1 MVGQYRKGQKLPRKI
16 QVPAE
21 QIPGV
26 PGFPRQ
32 DDGKERP
39 GTIRQILPQ
48 PRHLI
53 FPAPIVL
60 DMKPARPAHTAVRKA
75 VVPPF
80 FPARPSRADTFTE
93 SVIREMTR
101 LSLRHNAINL
111 AQGFPDFPCPAE
123 LKTAACTAV
132 NEDYNQYAITWGA
145 KDLRTELAKR
155 VKHYNGMDYDPE
167 TEITVTC
174 GSTEAMMVSMLAVIQ
189 PGDEVIVPEP
199 FYENYG
205 PDTRISGAVPRYI
218 HLENDF
224 SINEEAWKAAFT
236 RKSRAIII
244 NTPNN
249 PTGKVFSKKE
259 LRFIADLCIDHN
271 MVAITDEIYEHIL
284 YDGKKHVSIGALD
297 GMRDRTITIG
307 SFSKTYSV
315 TGWRVGYTLA
325 GQEITARI
333 RKIHDFLTVGAPAPL
348 QQACVAALRL
358 PESYYRELAQDYDRK
373 RKILYNG
380 LRTAGFSCELP
391 EGAYYIF
398 TDIAESG
405 MSDVDF
411 ARHLVETA
419 GVAAV
424 PGSSFYHEGG
434 ETKLRFTFSKKDETL
449 HEACRRLKK
458 TGLR

>member
-1 MVGQYRKGQKLPRKI
+1 
-16 QVPAE
+16 
-21 QIPGV
+21 
-26 PGFPRQ
+26 
-32 DDGKERP
+32 
-39 GTIRQILPQ
+39 
-48 PRHLI
+48 
-53 FPAPIVL
+53 
-60 DMKPARPAHTAVRKA
+60 MKPARPGARTRVRKPA
-75 VVPPF
+75 GKPF

-101 LSLRHNAINL
+101 LSLKHNAINL
-111 AQGFPDFPCPAE
+111 AQGFPDFPCPSE
-123 LKTAACTAV
+123 LKTAACDAV

-145 KDLRTELAKR
+145 KELRDALAKR
-155 VKHYNGMDYDPE
+155 VKDYNGMVFDPE
-167 TEITVTC
+167 AEITVTC
-174 GSTEAMMVSMLAVIQ
+174 GSTEAMMASMLAVIQ

-205 PDTRISGAVPRYI
+205 PDTRISGAVPRYV
-218 HLENDF
+218 HLEDDF
-224 SINEEAWKAAFT
+224 SINEETWKAAFT

-297 GMRDRTITIG
+297 GMQDRTITIG

-315 TGWRVGYTLA
+315 TGWRVGYALA
-325 GQEITARI
+325 EKEITARL

-348 QQACVAALRL
+348 QQACTAALRL
-358 PESYYRELAQDYDRK
+358 PESYYRGLAEDYDRK

-380 LRTAGFSCELP
+380 LKNAGFSCTLP

-398 TDIAESG
+398 TDIAGFG
-405 MSDVDF
+405 MTDGAF
-411 ARHLVETA
+411 ARNLVETA

-449 HEACRRLKK
+449 HEACRRLE
-458 TGLR
+458 TAGIS